1 MKHVCTSV
9 TQEESKTFYFPFTW
23 HHAVCM
29 HVSMYGMCKSLSSS
43 PPAKNTSLP
52 LYMTSCYM
60 HACLYVRKC
69 EITDI
74 VQFSLVNVTATC
86 TYVMLFCA
94 AWANGEPLRIL
105 YPTDSMGRLCGSHS
119 AVRWV
124 ALHLINGEKWMD
136 GWLCMWSNWP
146 KRITCPKLALLVI
159 GFIPLLHLETGLI
172 FFSLTSPNVP
182 RL

>member
-1 MKHVCTSV
+1 MYVQVLHKRRVKH
-9 TQEESKTFYFPFTW
+9 FTPPL
-23 HHAVCM
+23 HDIILYACM
-29 HVSMYGMCKSLSSS
+29 SLCMECVNHCLPHLQQKPLHS
-43 PPAKNTSLP
+43 PS
-52 LYMTSCYM
+52 SCYM

-69 EITDI
+69 EITDV

-124 ALHLINGEKWMD
+124 ALHLINGGKWMD

-146 KRITCPKLALLVI
+146 ERITCPKLALLVT
-159 GFIPLLHLETGLI
+159 GFIPLLHLETSLI
-172 FFSLTSPNVP
+172 FSSLTSPNVP